1 MMTDAMTLEKLLE
14 AAQKLRD
21 IMPKQATFLVSRHYP
36 PDQNIKVE
44 GKDEIFV
51 LLYPAT
57 LERVL
62 AETRKAT
69 VPNDANRYTT
79 FGGIPIF
86 EMDSH
91 ENDTPDA
98 GIARMK
104 MAHRLSVALNQ
115 AVAIY
120 AERKLREDMR
130 RGDYK
135 NMPLPIRHGSLINT
149 DIT

>member
-1 MMTDAMTLEKLLE
+1 MTDAMTPEKMLE
-14 AAQKLRD
+14 ALQKMRNT
-21 IMPKQATFLVSRHYP
+21 MPKPATFLVSRHYP

-91 ENDTPDA
+91 EDDTPEQS
-98 GIARMK
+98 IARIRMGG
-104 MAHRLSVALNQ
+104 RLSAALNQ
-115 AVAIY
+115 AVAIF
-120 AERKLREDMR
+120 AERKRREYMR
-130 RGDYK
+130 RGDYESLS
-135 NMPLPIRHGSLINT
+135 LPIRHDSLINT